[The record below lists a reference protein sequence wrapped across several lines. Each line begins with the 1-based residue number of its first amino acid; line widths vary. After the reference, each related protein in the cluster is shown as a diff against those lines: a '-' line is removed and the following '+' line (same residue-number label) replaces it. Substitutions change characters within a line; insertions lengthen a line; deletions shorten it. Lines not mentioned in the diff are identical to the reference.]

1 MELSING
8 KNIKLVL
15 RTRKIVDIAHTLK
28 GKNFEDVFF
37 KARNDMDLDALSKII
52 YTLAESEENK
62 DKKPFVTSQ
71 DVYDFLDDYMKESN
85 KSYDDIYNDLT
96 EFINNEGFFNKKMTP
111 EELIDKTDGLMSSV
125 NTQDIVKNVVEK
137 TVAQVAEEEFRGFK
151 G

>member
-28 GKNFEDVFF
+28 GRNFEDVFF
-37 KARNDMDLDALSKII
+37 KARNDVDLDALSKII
-52 YTLAESEENK
+52 YTLAEDES
-62 DKKPFVTSQ
+62 DKKPFATSQ
-71 DVYDFLDDYMKESN
+71 DVYDFLDDYMKESK

-96 EFINNEGFFNKKMTP
+96 EFINNEGFFNKKMTA
-111 EELIDKTDGLMSSV
+111 EELEDKTDGLMSSV

-137 TVAQVAEEEFRGFK
+137 TVAQVAEEEFRGYK